1 MKLIYSLS
9 TGVFLIFFL
18 KGQLIAQQPTRQDTL
33 KELIRRIDILTEELE
48 KTKLGEVAAAKYESR
63 YGMGPA
69 ASRIYQ
75 LAKNG
80 ISIAGYGEMIY
91 ENFSTEQDNGSPSG
105 KANSFDF
112 LRHVTYLGFRF
123 NDWLLFNAEIEF
135 EHAKTASGSPGS
147 VSIEFGYIEAQ
158 LSPAFNIRAGM
169 VLPPLGIINE
179 LHEPP
184 TYHGVLRPETEE
196 RIIPTTWRAN
206 GFGILGESSK
216 GLAYKLF
223 VTESLNAA
231 QFSSNGIRGGRQNGA
246 KAIAEDLGI
255 SGRLNYTGILGLDF
269 GVSFFLG
276 NTGQTLVDSSGKNID
291 VSLKLFSLHLIF
303 ARKGLELRGLY
314 AQSHI
319 SDITALNSAL
329 GLSGT
334 GSVGEAQHGFYVT
347 AAYDILPLIARSS
360 THYLAPFIQ
369 YEKFDTQQEVPAG
382 FSRNPV
388 RERTNLTL
396 GLTYKPHP
404 NVALKMDYINRDNE
418 ANTNVDQ
425 FNLAM
430 TYLF

>member
-1 MKLIYSLS
+1 MRIVYSDCWV
-9 TGVFLIFFL
+9 VFLVVFL
-18 KGQLIAQQPTRQDTL
+18 NGQVIAQQPTQQDTL
-33 KELIRRIDILTEELE
+33 QELIRRIDILTEELE
-48 KTKLGEVAAAKYESR
+48 KAKLGKVAETKYESR
-63 YGMGPA
+63 HGMGPA
-69 ASRIYQ
+69 ASRVYQ
-75 LAKNG
+75 LVKSG
-80 ISIAGYGEMIY
+80 VSISGYGEVVY
-91 ENFSTEQDNGSPSG
+91 ENFSAEQDNGAPSG
-105 KANSFDF
+105 KANNFDF
-112 LRHVTYLGFRF
+112 LRHVTYFGFRF

-135 EHAKTASGSPGS
+135 EHAKTASGAPGS

-158 LSPAFNIRAGM
+158 INNLFNIRAGM

-184 TYHGVLRPETEE
+184 TYHGVLRPESEQ
-196 RIIPTTWRAN
+196 RIIPTTWRTN

-231 QFSSNGIRGGRQNGA
+231 KFSSSGIRSGRQNGA
-246 KAIAEDLGI
+246 KAVAEDLGLT
-255 SGRLNYTGILGLDF
+255 GRLNYGGIPGLDF
-269 GVSFFLG
+269 GGSFFLG
-276 NTGQTLVDSSGKNID
+276 NTGQILADSSGKEINA
-291 VSLKLFSLHLIF
+291 SFRLFALHLMF
-303 ARKGLELRGLY
+303 ARQGFELRGLY

-319 SDITALNSAL
+319 GDAAALNSTL
-329 GLSGT
+329 GLSES
-334 GSVGEAQHGFYVT
+334 GSVGEDQHGFYVM
-347 AAYDILPLIARSS
+347 AAYDILPLIAHGS

-369 YEKFDTQQEVPAG
+369 YEKFDTQKGVPAG
-382 FSRNPV
+382 FSRNPE

-404 NVALKMDYINRDNE
+404 NVALKVDYINRDNK

>member
-1 MKLIYSLS
+1 MKLGTFLS
-9 TGVFLIFFL
+9 SGVLLICFLNGRL
-18 KGQLIAQQPTRQDTL
+18 VAQQPTQQDTL
-33 KELIRRIDILTEELE
+33 RELIRRIDILTEELE
-48 KTKLGEVAAAKYESR
+48 KMRLGGVAETKYESR

-69 ASRIYQ
+69 ASRVYQ
-75 LAKNG
+75 LDKSG
-80 ISIAGYGEMIY
+80 ISISGYGEVIY

-184 TYHGVLRPETEE
+184 TYHGVLRPETEQ

-231 QFSSNGIRGGRQNGA
+231 KFSSNGIRGGRQNGA

-255 SGRLNYTGILGLDF
+255 TGRLNYTGILGLDF
-269 GVSFFLG
+269 GGSFFLG

-291 VSLKLFSLHLIF
+291 VSLKLFSLHLTF
-303 ARKGLELRGLY
+303 ARKGFELRGLY
-314 AQSHI
+314 AQSRI
-319 SDITALNSAL
+319 SDIAALNAAL

-369 YEKFDTQQEVPAG
+369 YEKFDTQQDVPTG

-388 RERTNLTL
+388 RERTNITL

-425 FNLAM
+425 FNLAV

>member
-1 MKLIYSLS
+1 M
-9 TGVFLIFFL
+9 
-18 KGQLIAQQPTRQDTL
+18 
-33 KELIRRIDILTEELE
+33 RRIDLLTEELE
-48 KTKLGEVAAAKYESR
+48 KTKLGGVAEAKYESR

-69 ASRIYQ
+69 ASRVYQ
-75 LAKNG
+75 LEKSG
-80 ISIAGYGEMIY
+80 VSIAGYGEVIY
-91 ENFSTEQDNGSPSG
+91 ENFSTEQDNGTPSG

-184 TYHGVLRPETEE
+184 TYHGVLRPETEQ

-223 VTESLNAA
+223 LTESLNAA
-231 QFSSNGIRGGRQNGA
+231 KFSSNGIRGGRQNGA

-255 SGRLNYTGILGLDF
+255 SGRLNYTGIPGLDF
-269 GVSFFLG
+269 GGSFFLG

-291 VSLKLFSLHLIF
+291 ISLKLFSLHLIF

-319 SDITALNSAL
+319 SDVAALNAAL

-334 GSVGEAQHGFYVT
+334 GSVGETQHGFYVT
-347 AAYDILPLIARSS
+347 AAYDILPLVARSS

-369 YEKFDTQQEVPAG
+369 YEKFDTQQDVPTG
-382 FSRNPV
+382 FSRNPM

-404 NVALKMDYINRDNE
+404 NIALKMDYLNRDNK
-418 ANTNVDQ
+418 ANTTVDQ
-425 FNLAM
+425 FNLAV

>member
-1 MKLIYSLS
+1 MKIVHFLS
-9 TGVFLIFFL
+9 SGVLLFFFL
-18 KGQLIAQQPTRQDTL
+18 NSQLIAQQPARQDTL
-33 KELIRRIDILTEELE
+33 RELVRRIDILTQELE
-48 KTKLGEVAAAKYESR
+48 KIKLGEVAETKYESR

-69 ASRIYQ
+69 ASQVYL

-80 ISIAGYGEMIY
+80 ISIAGYGEIIY
-91 ENFSTEQDNGSPSG
+91 ENYSTEQDNGSPSG
-105 KANSFDF
+105 KANNFDF
-112 LRHVTYLGFRF
+112 LRQVIYLGFRF
-123 NDWLLFNAEIEF
+123 NDWLLFNTEIEF

-158 LSPAFNIRAGM
+158 LSPMFNIRAGM

-184 TYHGVLRPETEE
+184 TYHGVLRPETEQ
-196 RIIPTTWRAN
+196 RIIPSTWRTN
-206 GFGILGESSK
+206 GFGILGETRK

-231 QFSSNGIRGGRQNGA
+231 EFSSTGIRNGRQNGA

-255 SGRLNYTGILGLDF
+255 TGRVNYSGILGLDF
-269 GVSFFLG
+269 GGSFFLG
-276 NTGQTLVDSSGKNID
+276 NTGQTLIDSSGKNID
-291 VSLKLFSLHLIF
+291 ASLKLFSLHLMF
-303 ARKGLELRGLY
+303 ARKGLEIRGLY

-319 SDITALNSAL
+319 SDVAALNSEL
-329 GLSGT
+329 GLT
-334 GSVGEAQHGFYVT
+334 GSGSIGETQYGFYLT
-347 AAYDILPLIARSS
+347 AAYDILPLIARGSA
-360 THYLAPFIQ
+360 HYLAPFLQ
-369 YEKFDTQQEVPAG
+369 YEKFDTQKNVPSG
-382 FSRNPV
+382 FSRNPE

-404 NVALKMDYINRDNE
+404 NIALKMDYINRDNE

-425 FNLAM
+425 FNLAV